1 MFVTVTPNPSF
12 DKTLRLPTLDRGE
25 VHRVA
30 SSSTEAGGKGVNV
43 GRALAQG
50 GNEVVAVI
58 PGSAADVSTFSAAL
72 GEIDGLTLVAVD
84 GPPIRSNITIAED
97 DGTTTK
103 LNASGEAPSKASTD
117 ALRAEVVDRANDAT
131 WVAVC
136 GSHPP
141 GFDST
146 FVAKLR
152 DDLDSTIKIAVDAS
166 GAPLAEAVRVGVDL
180 VKPNLEELEALVGRA
195 LPTVGDVVEA
205 AHGLR
210 DQGVEQVLVSLGA
223 DGALLIA
230 GAGVLRGTT
239 SGAVVRNT
247 VGAGDA
253 FLSGFLSGGGSGH
266 TGLKE
271 ALAWGHAAVASPT
284 TEFPPATDANRGA
297 VDVTDQIDPATTL
310 AESRGTQ
317 HGE

>member
-12 DKTLRLPTLDRGE
+12 DKTLRLATFERGE

-43 GRALAQG
+43 GRALAHG

-58 PGSAADVSTFSAAL
+58 PGAPADVGAFSEAL
-72 GEIDGLTLVAVD
+72 GEIEGLTLVAVD
-84 GPPIRSNITIAED
+84 GPSIRSNITIAED
-97 DGTTTK
+97 DGTTSK
-103 LNASGEAPSKASTD
+103 LNAAGEAPSLESIET
-117 ALRAEVVDRANDAT
+117 LRAEVVARAHRAS

-141 GFDST
+141 GFDPE

-152 DDLDSTIKIAVDAS
+152 SELDATVKIAVDAS
-166 GAPLAEAVRVGVDL
+166 GAPLAEAIEVGVDL
-180 VKPNLEELEALVGRA
+180 VKPNLEELEALIGRG
-195 LPTVGDVVEA
+195 LPTVGDVVDA
-205 AHGLR
+205 ASGLCE
-210 DQGVEQVLVSLGA
+210 QGVGQVLVSLGA
-223 DGALLIA
+223 DGALLISDS
-230 GAGVLRGTT
+230 GVLRGTT
-239 SGAVVRNT
+239 TGAVVRNT

-253 FLSGFLSGGGSGH
+253 FLSGFLSGGGAGH
-266 TGLKE
+266 TGLRE

-297 VDVTDQIDPATTL
+297 VDITDLIDLASPL
-310 AESRGTQ
+310 AESRGIA